1 LFISY
6 EEVGFG
12 ARVNRG
18 RIIGIDAAMMT
29 SVFSTLRGVS
39 PLRKKRERDICNR
52 EGETYLIQVKKGT
65 VLTAE
70 C

>member
-1 LFISY
+1 M
-6 EEVGFG
+6 
-12 ARVNRG
+12 
-18 RIIGIDAAMMT
+18 GIDAAMMT

-39 PLRKKRERDICNR
+39 PLRKKRERDVCHR